1 MTTTTGFARDRG
13 WFPVEPSGEAPPIR
27 STIFENDRFPN
38 GQPSFRRQATRAI
51 SRFLITFCSSVAASL
66 AWRYQQ
72 QLNTSLNAMR
82 QSVDRLVAAHQ
93 QILRS
98 IGQIAT
104 STAADQKQ
112 MAGSIDQTDAD
123 SAPPAKV
130 SGITV
135 EGRTT
140 GVRPLQTLS
149 ERGKQFSA
157 VSWGHDAS
165 CFPCA
170 SAVLQNHPGGWSTR
184 TLRAP
189 GSRGH
194 HALVRRRATLGK
206 RPSLAPS
213 AAITRKL
220 RLYAARV
227 SAGRGAAKAGEPGTT
242 WTWGAFGCPA

>member
-27 STIFENDRFPN
+27 PTTFENDRFPN
-38 GQPSFRRQATRAI
+38 GQPSLRKQATRAI

-66 AWRYQQ
+66 ARQWSAVREMIARSYPRLGWLVPRPLSTAQNSHTMSGQAAPAASFDQQ
-72 QLNTSLNAMR
+72 QLNTSLDAMR
-82 QSVDRLVAAHQ
+82 QSVDRVVAAHQ

-112 MAGSIDQTDAD
+112 MAGSIEQTDAD

-130 SGITV
+130 SGITL

-149 ERGKQFSA
+149 ERGKRFSA
-157 VSWGHDAS
+157 VSWGYDAC
-165 CFPCA
+165 CFPSA
-170 SAVLQNHPGGWSTR
+170 SAVLQNHPGG
-184 TLRAP
+184 
-189 GSRGH
+189 
-194 HALVRRRATLGK
+194 
-206 RPSLAPS
+206 
-213 AAITRKL
+213 
-220 RLYAARV
+220 
-227 SAGRGAAKAGEPGTT
+227 
-242 WTWGAFGCPA
+242 